1 MGYLSF
7 PSSPKVQRN
16 QRFTPNTRH
25 ITTTT
30 IKMSQ
35 SNRAFHLSS
44 VFNVKGKVAL
54 ITGGGSGIGLM
65 ITQALAVNGAKV
77 YIVGRTG
84 EKLDTV
90 AKEYNGDDID
100 GEIIPLQGDV
110 SKKEDIARLYNEIS
124 TREKCLCILV
134 NNAGVSGSTF
144 QQEAQSPEEAKKNLF
159 DSDDATFEEWEKIY
173 RTNVSQIYFTTTA
186 FLPLLAHST
195 EEHEDYSGTVINIA
209 SVSGLLK
216 DSQHH
221 PAYNASKSAAIHL
234 SRMLANLVAQ
244 NRFKIRVNSISPGVF
259 PSEMTTGGSGQDQKS
274 YIPKEK
280 YDKVP
285 ARRPGK
291 EEDIARAVIHL
302 VVNQYING
310 HNELVDGGY
319 SLIEGY

>member
-1 MGYLSF
+1 
-7 PSSPKVQRN
+7 
-16 QRFTPNTRH
+16 
-25 ITTTT
+25 
-30 IKMSQ
+30 
-35 SNRAFHLSS
+35 
-44 VFNVKGKVAL
+44 
-54 ITGGGSGIGLM
+54 M

-84 EKLDTV
+84 EKLETV
-90 AKEYNGDDID
+90 ANQYNGDDID

-110 SKKEDIARLYNEIS
+110 SKKEDIARIYDEIS
-124 TREKCLCILV
+124 KREKCLCILV
-134 NNAGVSGSTF
+134 NNAGTSGSTF
-144 QQEAQSPEEAKKNLF
+144 QQEAQSPEEARKNLF
-159 DSDDATFEEWEKIY
+159 ESDNANFEEWEKIY
-173 RTNVSQIYFTTTA
+173 RTNVAQIYFTTTA

-195 EEHEDYSGTVINIA
+195 EEHKDYSGTVINIT

-221 PAYNASKSAAIHL
+221 PAYNASKAAAIYL
-234 SRMLANLVAQ
+234 SRTLANLVAQ
-244 NRFKIRVNSISPGVF
+244 NRFKIRINSISPGVF

-274 YIPKEK
+274 HIPKEK

-285 ARRPGK
+285 ARRPGN

-319 SLIEGY
+319 SLIEGF

>member
-1 MGYLSF
+1 VQY
-7 PSSPKVQRN
+7 SPL
-16 QRFTPNTRH
+16 FTFFFLEIGRL
-25 ITTTT
+25 TT
-30 IKMSQ
+30 S
-35 SNRAFHLSS
+35 
-44 VFNVKGKVAL
+44 
-54 ITGGGSGIGLM
+54 GGGSGIGLM

-77 YIVGRTG
+77 YIVGRTE

-90 AKEYNGDDID
+90 AKKYNGSDID
-100 GEIIPLQGDV
+100 GEIIPLQCDI
-110 SKKEDIARLYNEIS
+110 SKKEDIVRLYDEIS
-124 TREKCLCILV
+124 KREKCLCILI
-134 NNAGVSGSTF
+134 NNAGISSSTF

-159 DSDDATFEEWEKIY
+159 ESEDATFEEWEKIY
-173 RTNVSQIYFTTTA
+173 RTNVAQIYFTTTA

-195 EEHEDYSGTVINIA
+195 QEHKNYSGTVINIT

-216 DSQHH
+216 NPQHH
-221 PAYNASKSAAIHL
+221 PAYNASKAAAIHL
-234 SRMLANLVAQ
+234 SRMLANIVAQ
-244 NRFKIRVNSISPGVF
+244 NRFKIRINSISPGVF
-259 PSEMTTGGSGQDQKS
+259 PSEMTTGESSEDQKS

-285 ARRPGK
+285 ARRPGN